1 MPAKK
6 GVVKKKKAASSQKPR
21 VENTLVKRFE
31 KKISNLKKEASKI
44 KGDLPDSFEDK
55 IEKVEEEVEN
65 LKNLGKL
72 SRETAKR
79 LKDRL
84 DDLDD

>member
-1 MPAKK
+1 MPI
-6 GVVKKKKAASSQKPR
+6 KKKKTARSTKPR
-21 VENTLVKRFE
+21 EESTLLKRLE
-31 KKISNLKKEASKI
+31 KKINDLQKEASKI
-44 KGDLPDSFEDK
+44 GGDLPDSFENK

-65 LKNLGKL
+65 LKNLDKL

-79 LKDRL
+79 LQERL

>member
-1 MPAKK
+1 MATKK
-6 GVVKKKKAASSQKPR
+6 RVTKKKKTASKAKPR
-21 VENTLVKRFE
+21 VENTLIKGLER
-31 KKISNLKKEASKI
+31 KINNLRKEALKL
-44 KGDLPDSFEDK
+44 KGDLSDSFEDK

-72 SRETAKR
+72 SREAAKR

>member
-1 MPAKK
+1 MPTKK
-6 GVVKKKKAASSQKPR
+6 RVAKKKKTASSQKPR
-21 VENTLVKRFE
+21 VENALIKRFE
-31 KKISNLKKEASKI
+31 TKISNLRKEASKI